1 MSHPRE
7 RLRLPTKKDEDSKT
21 YLLLP
26 KYHRTSLL
34 SSFPGDADKML
45 WHQEDQATGSAWV
58 EEGGPVGQFYGLG
71 GVWTKWKDL
80 PEITKDL
87 GADSPA
93 MTVSYNSSF
102 RIMCFGCVAGKGRLF
117 VPEVYVYDTAESL
130 FRVFFVVVG
139 VVRPSLS
146 LHLLTVPVGKSLRN
160 SDRRRPGVRG
170 RSGKGAGRWGNRA
183 YIVASL
189 GLILRR
195 VGLLFPSRHHRHPI
209 DRATERGVIR
219 GDVVLHGVL
228 RPAKLKGFAN
238 GWRLCVCEG
247 CMV

>member
-1 MSHPRE
+1 M
-7 RLRLPTKKDEDSKT
+7 
-21 YLLLP
+21 
-26 KYHRTSLL
+26 
-34 SSFPGDADKML
+34 
-45 WHQEDQATGSAWV
+45 
-58 EEGGPVGQFYGLG
+58 GQFYGLG

-139 VVRPSLS
+139 VGRPSLS
-146 LHLLTVPVGKSLRN
+146 LHLLTAPVGKSLRN
-160 SDRRRPGVRG
+160 SDRRRPGV
-170 RSGKGAGRWGNRA
+170 KEEGAGRGQA
-183 YIVASL
+183 DGVTVPTSLLVYL